1 MELGWERREGPL
13 RYAPL
18 PSLSPFLVAGQSSRV
33 SGGLGPEKGSFSRG
47 SPVVWG
53 RAGARVWV
61 SSGALKEGGG
71 REGRH
76 LRGCGPIPPPSGWQN
91 GPLLFCSCPGGLGFR
106 PAPSS
111 SSQRP
116 GSISL
121 GFWHICFAGG
131 QQEDSPPII
140 KRLGDSPH
148 WSLSR
153 SQEARG
159 GSWQEGRSPFSRG
172 TWGPAGSS
180 RLAPGLAS
188 PLGPACP
195 FGNHCG
201 LRQGHTQ
208 TSSISSG

>member
-1 MELGWERREGPL
+1 M
-13 RYAPL
+13 
-18 PSLSPFLVAGQSSRV
+18 GQSR
-33 SGGLGPEKGSFSRG
+33 GQGLGLLRRPK
-47 SPVVWG
+47 
-53 RAGARVWV
+53 
-61 SSGALKEGGG
+61 GG
-71 REGRH
+71 RRQG
-76 LRGCGPIPPPSGWQN
+76 GPASKRLWANPTPPSSWQN

-116 GSISL
+116 GSVSL
-121 GFWHICFAGG
+121 GFWPICFARG

-140 KRLGDSPH
+140 KRLGDSPR
-148 WSLSR
+148 WSLSL

-172 TWGPAGSS
+172 TWGPADSS

-188 PLGPACP
+188 PLRPACP
-195 FGNHCG
+195 FGNKWG